1 MATVDDKKIIFSMV
15 GLSKTIKQNNKQVL
29 KNIYLSFFYGA
40 KIGIIG
46 LNGAG
51 KSTLMKIIA
60 GLDNDY
66 QGEVVFSPGYIVGYL
81 PQDPHL
87 DDQKTVKEIVQEG
100 VQSVVDALAEYE
112 EINQKFGLPEY
123 YENEDKMNQ
132 LFARQGEL
140 QDILDA
146 TDAWNLDSR
155 LERAMDA
162 LRLPPADQ
170 KAEHLSGGARRRV
183 ALCRLLLQKPDVLL
197 LDEPTNH
204 LDAESIDWL
213 EQHLNQY
220 EGTVIAVTHDRYFL
234 DDVAGWILE
243 LDRGE
248 GIPWKGNYSSWL
260 EQKSKRM
267 EQEEKV
273 ASKRRKTLE
282 RELEWVRMAPKA
294 RQAKG
299 KARLNSYDKLLNE
312 DQKEK
317 EQKLE
322 IFIPNGPRLGN
333 KVIEAHGVSKAFGD
347 KVLYKDLDFTLPPA
361 GIVGVIGPNGVGKTT
376 LFRLI
381 MGLDKP
387 DAGTFEMGETVKL
400 AYVDQQ
406 HKDIDPEKTVYEV
419 ISGGS
424 ELMRMGGRDIN
435 ARAYLSRFNFAGA
448 DQEKKCGV
456 LSGGERNRLQLALA
470 LKQEGNVLLL
480 DEPTNDIDVNTLRA
494 LEEGLEAFAGRAVVI
509 SHDRWFLDRICTHIL
524 AFEGNGNVFFFE
536 GSYTDYEINKAKRL
550 GLEEPKRIRYRK
562 LDD

>member
-66 QGEVVFSPGYIVGYL
+66 QGEVVFSPGYSVGYL

-87 DDQKTVKEIVQEG
+87 DDNKTVKEIVQEG
-100 VQSVVDALAEYE
+100 VQNVVDALAEYE

-123 YENEDKMNQ
+123 YENEDKMNA

-162 LRLPPADQ
+162 LRLPPADW
-170 KAEHLSGGARRRV
+170 KAEHLSGGERRRV

-312 DQKEK
+312 DVKEK

-347 KVLYKDLDFTLPPA
+347 KVLYKNLDFTLPPA

-381 MGLDKP
+381 MGLDTP
-387 DAGTFEMGETVKL
+387 DSGTFEMGETVKL

-406 HKDIDPEKTVYEV
+406 HTDIDPDKSVYEV

-494 LEEGLEAFAGRAVVI
+494 LEEGLEAFAGCVVVI

-524 AFEGNGNVFFFE
+524 AFEGDGNVFFFE
-536 GSYTDYEINKAKRL
+536 GSYTDYEVNKAKRL

>member
-66 QGEVVFSPGYIVGYL
+66 QGEVVFSPGYSVGYL

-170 KAEHLSGGARRRV
+170 KAEHLSGGERRRV

-494 LEEGLEAFAGRAVVI
+494 LEEGLEAFAGCVVVI